1 MTTTIGRLHDGRPVT
16 LKRITHTK
24 TEVLLNDKPIGY
36 VHAKTQPQRD
46 AITTQFVNARYG
58 AGIARSIGF
67 GNEDVFTAHNL
78 HNRRISPRDYT
89 RLETAAMAVA
99 HSTN

>member
-1 MTTTIGRLHDGRPVT
+1 MTNPIGRLRNGQPVT
-16 LKRITHTK
+16 LKPLTHSK
-24 TEVLLNDKPIGY
+24 TEVLLNNEVIGY